1 MLLVEPLAV
10 SQKWK
15 SLSKEVTL
23 KLRPEVRE
31 ETRFVKSGR
40 RGISVEGK
48 ILVFARTCSY
58 SVAQAIA
65 G

>member
-40 RGISVEGK
+40 RGISVEG
-48 ILVFARTCSY
+48 
-58 SVAQAIA
+58 
-65 G
+65 